1 MKDAFIIYSPANV
14 LCDTLSTPSLT
25 CSREHPVLLRSNAAK
40 MDDFSIT
47 HCQCFF
53 QPDSS
58 IKKWQKITNYIYMY
72 TSRMMPKLL
81 NDFCCFIWHFH
92 CVGKSQKMSQ
102 KFIKRCQTV
111 LPERSIFI
119 GQKWVENSRA
129 TFGLISPPCEPPLMG
144 GKSRFCRCFT
154 RSICPHCNMIGK
166 NKKTNGVLGCV
177 KSFTTRS
184 SWSMT
189 SPCFDIHKGQQ
200 RQQETE
206 RACAAQRPAGSRQ
219 AGSKAK

>member
-1 MKDAFIIYSPANV
+1 MW
-14 LCDTLSTPSLT
+14 
-25 CSREHPVLLRSNAAK
+25 HPVDTIAAAHLLHPVGRK

-47 HCQCFF
+47 
-53 QPDSS
+53 QPMLLPAWL
-58 IKKWQKITNYIYMY
+58 IHQKVAKNLL
-72 TSRMMPKLL
+72 RQKLL
-81 NDFCCFIWHFH
+81 NDSRKELILPIISRLNSLYFYVMFCWEKP
-92 CVGKSQKMSQ
+92 V
-102 KFIKRCQTV
+102 R
-111 LPERSIFI
+111 
-119 GQKWVENSRA
+119 WVVFVR
-129 TFGLISPPCEPPLMG
+129 
-144 GKSRFCRCFT
+144 RFAV
-154 RSICPHCNMIGK
+154 IGK